1 MSSLMELIGPWL
13 GTLVFFGAY
22 SVYYKDNP
30 LYRFVQSLVVGVG
43 AGYLFSA
50 QIMMFTRIIMPEL
63 LQPSDPLAQ
72 PAAALALVMGLA
84 FFCIFIPRLTSIYR
98 AASILVMTVGIGL
111 VLPLGVAII
120 WTVTQSYAVNLFA
133 GLGPIVTGIC
143 YVLGLSYFL
152 FTEKVDKPTAPFR
165 SLGRVVLLVYAAMCI
180 SMTGLGKLAMIQWKV
195 LDAIWGYPPTWEI
208 PVGIFILI
216 LIDAFVY
223 RLRNLIPGAK
233 AAEAE
238 TKTKPT
244 RGKSE

>member
-1 MSSLMELIGPWL
+1 MASPIEPFMPWL
-13 GTLVFFGAY
+13 SALVFFGAY

-30 LYRFVQSLVVGVG
+30 LYRFVQSLVVGIG
-43 AGYLFSA
+43 AGYLFAA
-50 QIMMFTRIIMPEL
+50 QLMM
-63 LQPSDPLAQ
+63 LQRVILPQLTIL

-84 FFCIFIPRLTSIYR
+84 FFCIFIPQLISVYR
-98 AASILVMTVGIGL
+98 AASILVLTVGIGI
-111 VLPLGVAII
+111 VLPMGVAII
-120 WTVTQSYAVNLFA
+120 WTVTAAYAKNLFA

-152 FTEKVDKPTAPFR
+152 FTGVTEKPTAPFR

-180 SMTGLGKLAMIQWKV
+180 SMTALGKLAMIQWKV
-195 LDAIWGYPPTWEI
+195 LDALWGYPQTWQV
-208 PVGIFILI
+208 PVGIFILM

-223 RLRNLIPGAK
+223 PLRNLVPGAK

-238 TKTKPT
+238 PKRKST